1 MPDYNVNH
9 PVKVAGEIHTP
20 GGKPITVDA
29 ETAAPA
35 VASGAL
41 TEVKVMALPVSKTKK
56 TGEKVRR

>member
-1 MPDYNVNH
+1 MPDYKVNH

-41 TEVKVMALPVSKTKK
+41 TDVKVMAPPGSKTKK
-56 TGEKVRR
+56 PVKK